1 MVSPAAIMA
10 AAAAWTALCVS
21 FLLSRALSETRWL
34 QDRPN
39 ERSAHARATPRSGG
53 VAIFA
58 AWITSMSILALL
70 SKMSGVDNDFLM
82 FAMFATIAFAVGLA
96 DDLLTLKPLVKLAG
110 QVFTAAAFLYHF
122 DPVSLPALQI
132 FGDAAANA
140 GAYALTMFAI
150 VAFMNAYN
158 FMDGV
163 NGLAASCGAFVMAA
177 LAVASVGAGD
187 LAWSMT
193 ALMLAVSIFGFIPTN
208 LNRGALFMGDAGS
221 QFIGFT
227 IAALAVVCAN
237 SDAGPVS
244 ILFAPIAFMPFLFD
258 VAVTLIVRAAR
269 GRNILSAHREHIYQ
283 RLFMAGVTHGGVTS
297 IYLCLTAIST
307 ALAMM
312 MTLLHGPYQLIAPV
326 MLTAAF
332 IPLALFVYRFTNPA
346 SSAGDDDRF
355 TRVEQEL
362 RAAAE

>member
-21 FLLSRALSETRWL
+21 FLLSRALSETHWL

-39 ERSAHARATPRSGG
+39 ERSAHVRATPRSGG

-58 AWITSMSILALL
+58 AWITSMAILALL
-70 SKMSGVDNDFLM
+70 SKMSGVANDFLA
-82 FAMFATIAFAVGLA
+82 FAVFASIAFAVGLA
-96 DDLLTLKPLVKLAG
+96 DDLFSLKPLVKLAG
-110 QVFTAAAFLYHF
+110 QVFAVAAFLYHF
-122 DPVSLPALQI
+122 DPVALPALRV

-140 GAYALTMFAI
+140 GAYAVTMFGI

-187 LAWSMT
+187 LTW
-193 ALMLAVSIFGFIPTN
+193 LMLAVSIFGFIPTN

-227 IAALAVVCAN
+227 IAALAVLCAN
-237 SDAGPVS
+237 SDTGPVS
-244 ILFAPIAFMPFLFD
+244 ILFVPIAFMPFLFD
-258 VAVTLIVRAAR
+258 VAATLVVRASH
-269 GRNILSAHREHIYQ
+269 GRNLLAAHREHLYQ
-283 RLFMAGVTHGGVTS
+283 RLFMSGVTHGGVTS

-312 MTLLHGPYQLIAPV
+312 MTLLSGPYQLIAPV

-332 IPLALFVYRFTNPA
+332 IPLSLFVYKFAKPA
-346 SSAGDDDRF
+346 PSAVESKDRF
-355 TRVEQEL
+355 AQVEREL
-362 RAAAE
+362 HAAAE